1 MGRKSTEIA
10 PHISV
15 DSKIHH
21 GVSVI
26 TGTRVPVSIVIGSL
40 AGGMSKEE
48 VMQEYELTKTQ
59 VEAAL
64 GYAADLVKQTEVTVL
79 EFKPYDTRSF

>member
-1 MGRKSTEIA
+1 MA

-15 DSKIHH
+15 DPKIHH
-21 GVSVI
+21 GVPVI

-40 AGGMSKEE
+40 AGGMGKED

-64 GYAADLVKQTEVTVL
+64 AYAAESKQTN
-79 EFKPYDTRSF
+79 FSNNQDCKCYIKP